1 MNVSD
6 NVKTA
11 YRGNSV
17 TKHLTLHF
25 PQIHLTIETKDL
37 YSETMHLSES
47 LMQSKSIEFVGCIAS
62 KFKISVHGLKAD
74 VKGLKMTAS
83 ICTDETEDAPVL
95 LFQGIVDSAMKQSNK
110 QIKEIVAYDELYTK
124 GNIDVAGWY
133 KSLTFPA
140 TLRQIRD
147 SLFAYIGITQ
157 VETELPNDGITIQKQ
172 YEPNTLQALSV
183 IKAVCQINGAFGI
196 INRNGQFEYRI
207 LGAIEDPG
215 AYPSETLFPGPDVF
229 PGLPDGSASSGGYN
243 DITPEDFAYYRN
255 VHYEDFDVKPVD
267 KLTIRQTDND
277 AGVTHGQGTN
287 NYIIQGNMFTYGLSD
302 DVLSA
307 IAKNIY
313 PNIQGFSYCPFTSQN
328 NGLPFLECGVDA
340 VAYMMVDYEELE
352 ARQKSR
358 SARADGIP
366 YKKQSFYILN
376 RELSG
381 IQALKDSYSAD
392 GEEYQS
398 EFITDLQTQI
408 DTIKQNAGT
417 NVKDYTYDKDYID
430 GNYYDKDYIDNA
442 FENFSPGGDGGGLK
456 FELVST
462 PPTNG
467 DENTLYGILGIVVVR

>member
-1 MNVSD
+1 MKVSAET
-6 NVKTA
+6 KQA
-11 YRGNSV
+11 FKENSIH
-17 TKHLTLHF
+17 KQITLKF
-25 PQIHLTIETKDL
+25 PNLGLTIPHEQI
-37 YSETMHLSES
+37 YSESMRMRES
-47 LMQSKSIEFVGCIAS
+47 LIDRKSIEFVGCIS
-62 KFKISVHGLKAD
+62 SSFEIQVYGVKQKLKNEKITV
-74 VKGLKMTAS
+74 S
-83 ICTDETEDAPVL
+83 INSGETEEIK
-95 LFQGIVDSAMKQSNK
+95 LFNGYVDSAKMQTNK
-110 QIKEIVAYDELYTK
+110 NYKKIIAYDELYTK

-133 KSLTFPA
+133 KSLSFPA

-147 SLFAYIGITQ
+147 SLFAYVGITQ
-157 VETELPNDGITIQKQ
+157 VETELSNDEITIQKQ

-207 LGAIEDPG
+207 LGEIKDTG
-215 AYPSETLFPGPDVF
+215 TYPSMTLFPALGTF
-229 PGLPDGSASSGGYN
+229 PGAGSVSSGYN
-243 DITPEDFAYYRN
+243 EVTPEEFSFYKN

-267 KLTIRQTDND
+267 KITIRQEEND
-277 AGVTHGQGTN
+277 TGVTHGQGTN
-287 NYIIQGNMFTYGLSD
+287 NYIIQGNMFTYGLD
-302 DVLSA
+302 TDVLSA
-307 IAKNIY
+307 IARNIY
-313 PNIQGFSYCPFTSQN
+313 PDIQGFSYCPFTSQN

-358 SARADGIP
+358 SARTDGIP

-417 NVKDYTYDKDYID
+417 NVKDYVNDYTYDKETID
-430 GNYYDKDYIDNA
+430 DM
-442 FENFSPGGDGGGLK
+442 FENFEPGTGGGLNVESVV
-456 FELVST
+456 EL
-462 PPTNG
+462 PANP
-467 DENTLYGILGIVVVR
+467 DQNTIYLIQGVVVVE

>member
-17 TKHLTLHF
+17 TKHLILRF
-25 PQIHLTIETKDL
+25 PQINLTIETKDL

-83 ICTDETEDAPVL
+83 ICTDGTEDVPIP

-133 KSLTFPA
+133 KSLSFPA

-147 SLFAYIGITQ
+147 SLFAYVGITQ
-157 VETELPNDGITIQKQ
+157 VETELPNDEITIQKQ

-207 LGAIEDPG
+207 LGAIEESG

-229 PGLPDGSASSGGYN
+229 PGLPAESASSGGYN
-243 DITPEDFAYYRN
+243 DITPEDFAYYRS

-287 NYIIQGNMFTYGLSD
+287 NYIIQGNMFTYGLD
-302 DVLSA
+302 ADVLSA
-307 IAKNIY
+307 IAENIY

-352 ARQKSR
+352 ARQKRR

-417 NVKDYTYDKDYID
+417 NVKDYVNDYTYDKGTID
-430 GNYYDKDYIDNA
+430 DMFAG
-442 FENFSPGGDGGGLK
+442 FTPGTSGVGFNIVTSKRMPGILND
-456 FELVST
+456 
-462 PPTNG
+462 
-467 DENTLYGILGIVVVR
+467 NTLYCIQGEVVII